1 MDDRQYVS
9 GGDRAGLCRRH
20 PPAASERVRRRRE
33 RWHALAT
40 PSSETGD
47 RRGGKDPADS
57 PVDVAEA
64 RHDPG
69 KPPPDPWS
77 TAPRRDDR
85 SRLHAESQD
94 PDRRQ
99 DRHRGVRR
107 IGRQGQRRSQQAWVP
122 QLVRLVRPASRQH
135 GPHRP
140 DRDGDL
146 HVRLVE
152 IVVRA
157 LPEPGRRHDAADPRA
172 VPRGKKQM
180 SVRAMTLPRPATPLH
195 DRPAPRR
202 WTQID
207 PILLIV
213 TLLLIGYGLVMTYS
227 TTAETRTFTGDP
239 MQFVIR
245 GAIWAAVGMAAMA
258 AIALFDYAW
267 LGAFAPL
274 LYVFTL
280 GLLSVVLAIGSSSLG
295 AQRSVNI
302 AGLSFQFS
310 EVAKVLMIIVPA
322 KFFADRRASIGSPLT
337 MLLGLALL
345 SPAVL
350 LVYRQPDLGTSLVF
364 IAILFGLEFL
374 AGARIWQLVAL
385 AAVAAASFPLVW
397 ALLKD
402 YQRARLSAFLDPYS
416 DPQGAGWN
424 IIQSLIAVGSGGA
437 TGKGLTAGTQSPLGY
452 LPIAESDFVFSGL
465 AEDLGF
471 AGAVILFA
479 LYIVLLVAALRVAL
493 RAKDPFGMLIGGGV
507 ATMLVF
513 QILVNV
519 GMAISLMPVT
529 GIPLPFI
536 SHGGSSLVSI
546 CFALG
551 VLQSVSMRRE
561 PEGP

>member
-1 MDDRQYVS
+1 VS
-9 GGDRAGLCRRH
+9 
-20 PPAASERVRRRRE
+20 
-33 RWHALAT
+33 
-40 PSSETGD
+40 
-47 RRGGKDPADS
+47 
-57 PVDVAEA
+57 
-64 RHDPG
+64 
-69 KPPPDPWS
+69 
-77 TAPRRDDR
+77 
-85 SRLHAESQD
+85 
-94 PDRRQ
+94 
-99 DRHRGVRR
+99 
-107 IGRQGQRRSQQAWVP
+107 
-122 QLVRLVRPASRQH
+122 VRPIS
-135 GPHRP
+135 
-140 DRDGDL
+140 
-146 HVRLVE
+146 
-152 IVVRA
+152 
-157 LPEPGRRHDAADPRA
+157 
-172 VPRGKKQM
+172 
-180 SVRAMTLPRPATPLH
+180 LPRPATPLH
-195 DRPAPRR
+195 DRPIARR

-245 GAIWAAVGMAAMA
+245 GAVWAGVGLLAMA
-258 AIALFDYAW
+258 AVAFFDYAW

-280 GLLSVVLAIGSSSLG
+280 GLLGVVLAIGTSSLG

-310 EVAKVLMIIVPA
+310 EVAKILMIIVLA
-322 KFFADRRASIGSPLT
+322 KYFADRRSTIGSPLVV
-337 MLLGLALL
+337 LFGLALL
-345 SPAVL
+345 APAVF

-364 IAILFGLEFL
+364 VAIFFGIAFM
-374 AGARIWQLVAL
+374 AGARMWQLVGLVAL
-385 AAVAAASFPLVW
+385 AAASFPIVW

-402 YQRARLSAFLDPYS
+402 YQRARLGAFLDPYQ

-479 LYIVLLVAALRVAL
+479 LYLVLLFAALRIAFNA
-493 RAKDPFGMLIGGGV
+493 RDPFGMLIGAGV
-507 ATMLVF
+507 ATMLLF
-513 QILVNV
+513 QIMVNV

-546 CFALG
+546 CFAFG
-551 VLQSVSMRRE
+551 VLQSISMRRE

>member
-1 MDDRQYVS
+1 
-9 GGDRAGLCRRH
+9 
-20 PPAASERVRRRRE
+20 
-33 RWHALAT
+33 
-40 PSSETGD
+40 
-47 RRGGKDPADS
+47 
-57 PVDVAEA
+57 
-64 RHDPG
+64 
-69 KPPPDPWS
+69 
-77 TAPRRDDR
+77 
-85 SRLHAESQD
+85 
-94 PDRRQ
+94 
-99 DRHRGVRR
+99 
-107 IGRQGQRRSQQAWVP
+107 
-122 QLVRLVRPASRQH
+122 
-135 GPHRP
+135 
-140 DRDGDL
+140 
-146 HVRLVE
+146 
-152 IVVRA
+152 
-157 LPEPGRRHDAADPRA
+157 
-172 VPRGKKQM
+172 M
-180 SVRAMTLPRPATPLH
+180 SVRPIALPRPATPLH
-195 DRPAPRR
+195 DRPVPRR

-245 GAIWAAVGMAAMA
+245 GAVWAVVGLAAMA
-258 AIALFDYAW
+258 AVALFDYAW

-274 LYVFTL
+274 LYLLTL
-280 GLLSVVLAIGSSSLG
+280 GLLGVVLAIGTSTLG

-302 AGLSFQFS
+302 GGLSFQFS
-310 EVAKVLMIIVPA
+310 EVAKILMIIVLA
-322 KFFADRRASIGSPLT
+322 KYFADRRASIGSPLVV
-337 MLLGLALL
+337 LGGLALL
-345 SPAVL
+345 GPAVA

-364 IAILFGLEFL
+364 VAIFFGMAFL
-374 AGARIWQLVAL
+374 AGARMWQLVGLVAIAG
-385 AAVAAASFPLVW
+385 AAFPVIWSF
-397 ALLKD
+397 LKD

-452 LPIAESDFVFSGL
+452 LPIAESDFIFSGL

-479 LYIVLLVAALRVAL
+479 LYVILLIAALRIAFGS
-493 RAKDPFGMLIGGGV
+493 RDPFGMLIGGGV
-507 ATMLVF
+507 AAMLLF
-513 QILVNV
+513 QITVNV

-551 VLQSVSMRRE
+551 VLQSISMRRE